1 MIKSEVKTIVNKIQT
16 ADVESIDYILSA
28 AMDRKQ
34 TLYPDWEIF
43 YCAAPKDSVSS
54 PEEMVKKAWEFDQEL
69 KAKYG

>member
-1 MIKSEVKTIVNKIQT
+1 MQMNELLELIAE
-16 ADVESIDYILSA
+16 ADMKAIDYILSA

-54 PEEMVKKAWEFDQEL
+54 PEEMVRKAWVFDQEL
-69 KAKYG
+69 KEKYG

>member
-1 MIKSEVKTIVNKIQT
+1 MQMNELLELIAE
-16 ADVESIDYILSA
+16 ADMKAIDYILSA

-34 TLYPDWEIF
+34 ALYPDWEIF

-54 PEEMVKKAWEFDQEL
+54 PEEMVRKAWEFDQEL

>member
-1 MIKSEVKTIVNKIQT
+1 MQMNVLLALIAE

-34 TLYPDWEIF
+34 ALYPDWEIF
-43 YCAAPKDSVSS
+43 YCAAPKDSISS
-54 PEEMVKKAWEFDQEL
+54 PEEMVRRAWEFDQEL